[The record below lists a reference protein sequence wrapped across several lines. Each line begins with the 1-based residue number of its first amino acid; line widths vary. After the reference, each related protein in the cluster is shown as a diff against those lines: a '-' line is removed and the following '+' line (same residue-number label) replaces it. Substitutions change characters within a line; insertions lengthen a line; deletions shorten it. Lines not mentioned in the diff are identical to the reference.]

1 MINPNIH
8 KKIFTAAVLFGCFF
22 MYACENDVNEV
33 RELGKKKPGIEE
45 GKNIDSYLSMNG
57 KMRAHLTAP
66 LLLRYQGDSARKAEF
81 PKSLHVDFYND
92 SLKIESQLNA
102 RYGQYLETENKVFL
116 RDSVVIFNIKGD
128 TLFCDELFWDQG
140 QQKFY
145 TEKRV
150 RLSKNY
156 RRTFIVGD
164 HGMTA
169 NQDLSNI
176 VFFNITPNSYSFI
189 PDSTTATATPSTAP
203 VVPATDT
210 TQKKK

>member
-1 MINPNIH
+1 ML
-8 KKIFTAAVLFGCFF
+8 TAAVLFGCFF
-22 MYACENDVNEV
+22 MCACENDANEV

-45 GKNIDSYLSMNG
+45 GKNIESYLSMNG

-66 LLLRYQGDSARKAEF
+66 LLLRYQGDSSKKSEF

-92 SLKIESQLNA
+92 SLKVESQLNA
-102 RYGQYLETENKVFL
+102 RYGRYLENEDKVFL
-116 RDSVVIFNIKGD
+116 RDSVVIFNVKGD
-128 TLFCDELFWDQG
+128 TLFCDELYWDQT

-150 RLSKNY
+150 RLSRNY

-169 NQDLSNI
+169 NQDLSSI
-176 VFFNITPNSYSFI
+176 AFFDITPNSYSFI
-189 PDSTTATATPSTAP
+189 PDSTTSTATPSPAP
-203 VVPATDT
+203 AVPLADT
-210 TQKKK
+210 TKKKK